1 MTAEDRAAAV
11 AAALTEFIRRRAEV
25 RDDDRDFSATVD
37 LFDYGYLDSF
47 GTVEM
52 IELVQDR
59 FGVDLGN
66 VDFYGGGLRS
76 IAAISRLVAERRA

>member
-1 MTAEDRAAAV
+1 MTAPDRAAAI
-11 AAALTEFIRRRAEV
+11 ADALTDFVRRRAEV
-25 RDDDRDFSATVD
+25 RADDVDFSATVD

-52 IELVQDR
+52 IALVQSR
-59 FGVDLGN
+59 FGVDLGD

-76 IAAISRLVAERRA
+76 IAAIARHVAERAS